1 MSALWAPNPFTKQ
14 LEFVPTAVIL
24 SLSILAFLILTTIAL
39 LLARKRYLSR
49 LPRDASTLGSQ
60 LGFVFASERL
70 LAASGDIDNLKG
82 QRVKMGW
89 FEIGGKR
96 RWCIELLHL
105 VERSRDSQSYVYR
118 ERVKK
123 KGYKPLDYSVN
134 MFVGPTERWA

>member
-134 MFVGPTERWA
+134 TLVGPTERWA

>member
-1 MSALWAPNPFTKQ
+1 MSALWVPNPFTKQ

-24 SLSILAFLILTTIAL
+24 SLSTLAFLILTTITL

-70 LAASGDIDNLKG
+70 LDASGDIDNLKG
-82 QRVKMGW
+82 ERVKMGW

-96 RWCIELLHL
+96 RWCIELLQL

-118 ERVKK
+118 RVKK

-134 MFVGPTERWA
+134 TFVGPTERWA

>member
-105 VERSRDSQSYVYR
+105 VERSRDSRSYVYR

-134 MFVGPTERWA
+134 TLVGPTERWA

>member
-70 LAASGDIDNLKG
+70 LAASGDIDNLKRE
-82 QRVKMGW
+82 RVKMGW

-134 MFVGPTERWA
+134 TLVGPTERWA